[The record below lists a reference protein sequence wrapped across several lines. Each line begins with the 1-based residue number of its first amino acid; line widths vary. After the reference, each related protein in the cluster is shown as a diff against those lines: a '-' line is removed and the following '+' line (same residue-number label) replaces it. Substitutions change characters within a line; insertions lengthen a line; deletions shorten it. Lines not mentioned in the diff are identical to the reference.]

1 MNKIFRMF
9 AEELLG
15 KKTWIMKDKL
25 LYVSTLYSTERSA
38 EKCWN
43 CTYWDTNMTKVIR
56 ILGETN

>member
-25 LYVSTLYSTERSA
+25 LYVSTLYIPLRDQLKNAGTA
-38 EKCWN
+38 L
-43 CTYWDTNMTKVIR
+43 I
-56 ILGETN
+56 ETQI